1 MPNKHNNCAM
11 YDGVMADGN
20 VMMRTHDS
28 LLYTLNGDGGNKTF
42 AHSLKYFLMYC
53 LVSFLND
60 DKRKIT
66 DKSGY

>member
-28 LLYTLNGDGGNKTF
+28 MLHFKW
-42 AHSLKYFLMYC
+42 
-53 LVSFLND
+53 
-60 DKRKIT
+60 
-66 DKSGY
+66 